1 MDRLK
6 ALMRFADRFNP
17 EAVELA
23 NRRLYRGF
31 RFFKAHKLRAD
42 LDPGTV
48 RLALDIIKEFR
59 PEEVLY
65 PEEKK
70 LLAKLDPRAFHE

>member
-1 MDRLK
+1 
-6 ALMRFADRFNP
+6 MRFADRFNP
-17 EAVELA
+17 AAAELA
-23 NRRLYRGF
+23 HRRLYRGF
-31 RFFKAHKLRAD
+31 RFFKAHKLREE

-59 PEEVLY
+59 PDEPLS

-70 LLAKLDPRAFHE
+70 LIANLDPRAFHEPK